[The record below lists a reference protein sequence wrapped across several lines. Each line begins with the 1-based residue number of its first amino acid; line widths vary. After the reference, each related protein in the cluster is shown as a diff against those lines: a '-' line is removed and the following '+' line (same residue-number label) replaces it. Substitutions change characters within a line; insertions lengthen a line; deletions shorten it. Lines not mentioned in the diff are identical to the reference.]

1 MAKSKQ
7 SVDLTVL
14 PASTYSAFVEGWEI
28 ANRRE
33 IARSKAPMKIDMSKA
48 RMKMSDGGQYAVG
61 KGINAPVDPVSGV
74 PIVGG

>member
-1 MAKSKQ
+1 MSDPTILA
-7 SVDLTVL
+7 
-14 PASTYSAFVEGWEI
+14 ASTHAAIVEGWEI

-33 IARSKAPMKIDMSKA
+33 IARAKAPQRISLNTKMRMS
-48 RMKMSDGGQYAVG
+48 GGQYAVG

>member
-1 MAKSKQ
+1 MS
-7 SVDLTVL
+7 DPTIL
-14 PASTYSAFVEGWEI
+14 PASTHAAIVEGWEI

-33 IARSKAPMKIDMSKA
+33 IARARAPQRINMKTA
-48 RMKMSDGGQYAVG
+48 RMKMSGGQYAVG